1 MKRNRKI
8 GTKTV
13 FVAETKGEK
22 ESENKRIE
30 IGIRKG
36 RGRIITREEEGIT
49 TNIVTS
55 RMKEVGERKERRS
68 RETTEQNK
76 STTKH
81 NI

>member
-22 ESENKRIE
+22 ENENKRIE

-36 RGRIITREEEGIT
+36 RGRIITREEGIT

-55 RMKEVGERKERRS
+55 RTKEVGERKERRS